1 MAMNLRGQRFSL
13 DLSDDDDDDDKKED
27 IPTNYSLPSLVR
39 DIKEKT
45 LTKNATAPTP
55 KSNESGFPKH
65 KSRIGAS
72 KFKQR
77 RKGVNDNATSI
88 VNPLQGASS
97 ETNIT
102 SSFSVVERQRIDEEN
117 RQRLSLMTS
126 DEIEEERKDI
136 LSQLDSSLIEKLL
149 KRANLDEARGDTGVE
164 KPIEQTEHSKTD
176 KITERAQVHIEPD
189 QLPTGISAP
198 QSNGKHIPV
207 RSVRFAEDEQEPK
220 SLVGLQPACI
230 PPVPGLEHLNIH
242 FPSAPSPP
250 DLDPSDPSF
259 LENLHAKYFPNL
271 SADPSKLAWMAPLPT
286 PGSTSDQMSTY
297 YPAQSGI
304 PASALRFNFRGGILP
319 PRIARAVPVT
329 KGLHHHGE
337 APEAAGY
344 TIPELA
350 HLSRSAYPAQRCIA
364 YQTLGRLLYRLG
376 RGEWG
381 GINSEISRGLWGCVE
396 KDKVLSIL
404 KSASTVEGGHQGCKA
419 YAIEAIWLWQKGGG
433 TEC

>member
-1 MAMNLRGQRFSL
+1 MAMNLRGQRFTL
-13 DLSDDDDDDDKKED
+13 DLSDDEKEV
-27 IPTNYSLPSLVR
+27 TTSNYSLPSLVR
-39 DIKEKT
+39 DIKERS
-45 LTKNATAPTP
+45 LSENATAPPP
-55 KSNESGFPKH
+55 KPNESGFPKH
-65 KSRIGAS
+65 RSRIGAS
-72 KFKQR
+72 TFKQR
-77 RKGVNDNATSI
+77 RKGLTENVSSAVNAS
-88 VNPLQGASS
+88 QGASQ
-97 ETNIT
+97 ETKIT
-102 SSFSVVERQRIDEEN
+102 SSFSVTERQRIDEEN
-117 RQRLSLMTS
+117 RQRLSLMTLN
-126 DEIEEERKDI
+126 EIEQERNEI

-149 KRANLDEARGDTGVE
+149 KRANLDEARGDTGVD
-164 KPIEQTEHSKTD
+164 KVVEQTQHSKTD
-176 KITERAQVHIEPD
+176 KITERAQEQIQKD
-189 QLPTGISAP
+189 QLPIGISAP

-207 RSVRFAEDEQEPK
+207 RSVRFAGDEEEPK
-220 SLVGLQPACI
+220 SPVGLQPASI
-230 PPVPGLEHLNIH
+230 PPIPGLERINLH

-286 PGSTSDQMSTY
+286 QGSTSDQMSSY

-329 KGLHHHGE
+329 KGLHHHGD

-350 HLSRSAYPAQRCIA
+350 HLSRSAFPAQRCIA

-381 GINSEISRGLWGCVE
+381 GIDSEISEGLWKCVE
-396 KDKVLSIL
+396 EGKVISTL
-404 KSASTVEGGHQGCKA
+404 KRASTVEGGHQGCKV

-433 TEC
+433 KEC